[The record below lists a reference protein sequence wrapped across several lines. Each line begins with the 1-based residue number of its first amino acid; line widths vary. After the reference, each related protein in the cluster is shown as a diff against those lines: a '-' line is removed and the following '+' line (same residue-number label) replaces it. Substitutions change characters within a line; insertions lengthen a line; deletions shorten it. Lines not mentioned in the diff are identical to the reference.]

1 MYFAKDEIIEL
12 NDNRKYLVL
21 DTFLID
27 NNVYY
32 KVQKVNNDENQMQDE
47 PIYITANN
55 KEGKIFIDENLT
67 IDELSKIEEIQKAN

>member
-21 DTFLID
+21 DTIVLEDQI
-27 NNVYY
+27 YY
-32 KVQKVNNDENQMQDE
+32 KVQQLNNEETEKQDI

-55 KEGKIFIDENLT
+55 KEGKIYINDNLT
-67 IDELSKIEEIQKAN
+67 IEELTKIEELFKD

>member
-21 DTFLID
+21 DTALLD
-27 NNVYY
+27 NEIYY
-32 KVQKVNNDENQMQDE
+32 KVQQINNEETMKQNE

-55 KEGKIFIDENLT
+55 KEGKIYINDNLT
-67 IDELSKIEEIQKAN
+67 TDELTKVEKLFKD

>member
-21 DTFLID
+21 DTALLED
-27 NNVYY
+27 NVYY
-32 KVQKVNNDENQMQDE
+32 KVQRVNNDETIKEDE

-55 KEGKIFIDENLT
+55 KEGKIYINDNLT
-67 IDELSKIEEIQKAN
+67 IEELSKIEELFKD

>member
-21 DTFLID
+21 DTALLED
-27 NNVYY
+27 NVYY
-32 KVQKVNNDENQMQDE
+32 KVQKVNNDETIKEDE

-55 KEGKIFIDENLT
+55 KEGKIYINDNLS
-67 IDELSKIEEIQKAN
+67 IEELSKIEELFKD

>member
-21 DTFLID
+21 DTALLD
-27 NNVYY
+27 NEIYY
-32 KVQKVNNDENQMQDE
+32 KVQQINNEETMKQNE

-55 KEGKIFIDENLT
+55 KEGKIYINDNLT
-67 IDELSKIEEIQKAN
+67 TDELTKVEELFKD

>member
-21 DTFLID
+21 DTALLD
-27 NNVYY
+27 NEIYY
-32 KVQKVNNDENQMQDE
+32 KVQQINNEETMKQDE

-55 KEGKIFIDENLT
+55 KEGKIYINDNLT
-67 IDELSKIEEIQKAN
+67 IEELTKIEELFKD